1 VNKINTF
8 VIHYTKLIERK
19 NHIINILKDEFLNV
33 KFIADFDKEEITKFN
48 IKQFYFP
55 DKNKSIF
62 SRFLYAIILT
72 FVLILISIYLNRP
85 IPQTSLA
92 TPKK

>member
-1 VNKINTF
+1 MADPEI
-8 VIHYTKLIERK
+8 IK
-19 NHIINILKDEFLNV
+19 NGLLYYLLTSFA
-33 KFIADFDKEEITKFN
+33 FIVALSWSSAISTLFDN
-48 IKQFYFP
+48 YFP